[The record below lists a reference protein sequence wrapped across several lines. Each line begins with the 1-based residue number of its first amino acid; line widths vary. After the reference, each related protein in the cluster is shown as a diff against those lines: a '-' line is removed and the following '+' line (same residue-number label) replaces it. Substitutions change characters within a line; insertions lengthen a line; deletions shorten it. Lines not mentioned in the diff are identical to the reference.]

1 MLLGDTVEMEAQ
13 GTPSGHRVFVEMSE
27 LLMNNGDM

>member
-1 MLLGDTVEMEAQ
+1 VEMEAQ